1 MKRHCFHENNR
12 IVIMVVSVI
21 LILVVTI
28 ANAAMFTQPI
38 SEYMSLALQNRSWTP
53 LLEGHDLDIP
63 ATPHSYNGSA
73 LPIRLEAGRTYQISL
88 R

>member
-1 MKRHCFHENNR
+1 MKQKNGIEPIKWHCFHENNR

-38 SEYMSLALQNRSWTP
+38 SEYTSLALQNRSWTP

-63 ATPHSYNGSA
+63 ATPHS
-73 LPIRLEAGRTYQISL
+73 
-88 R
+88 